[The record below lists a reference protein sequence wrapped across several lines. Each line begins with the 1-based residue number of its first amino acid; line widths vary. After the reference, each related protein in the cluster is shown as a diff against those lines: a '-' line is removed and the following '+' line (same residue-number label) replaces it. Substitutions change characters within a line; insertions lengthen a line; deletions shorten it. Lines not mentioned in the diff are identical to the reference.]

1 MPRSALNGR
10 GPVWRES
17 LETAALSPRS
27 QSESGGPAAPIGRA
41 ATRFTSRRPSRST
54 ITMLPSRGAP
64 RSQGSPVN
72 PAGRTRRRSPATR
85 AGAIESSATTA
96 RQMRRAVVTVK
107 TTRYALEAAKDVAN
121 ASVAATSSAAAAAS
135 TLCLF
140 FEASFSSFQTWS
152 CRSGT
157 FVRCSGLK

>member
-1 MPRSALNGR
+1 MPRSALSGT

-27 QSESGGPAAPIGRA
+27 QSESESPVTPIVRA

-54 ITMLPSRGAP
+54 ITMLPSRGAE
-64 RSQGSPVN
+64 RSQGSPAG
-72 PAGRTRRRSPATR
+72 PAGRTRRRSPSKR
-85 AGAIESSATTA
+85 AGAMEFSATTA
-96 RQMRRAVVTVK
+96 RQMRRAVVTVAS
-107 TTRYALEAAKDVAN
+107 TRYAFEAANDFAN

-140 FEASFSSFQTWS
+140 LEASFSSFHTWS

-157 FVRCSGLK
+157 FARCSGLK